1 MKTVKMETANN
12 YKYEEL
18 NKEDLRFMPIGTKEN
33 MFAYLQQLSGNQM
46 KLLMG
51 LQEMSMQ
58 DPQQRET
65 VEKQTR
71 YVDITD
77 ISMRSIYKKL
87 NMTEPTGIACMKKL
101 KEFGWIKEFTSE
113 DGRKYIIIKNSVGIS
128 DFWTKCSLN
137 TDLYKIIKG
146 ACTRDTVKVYLY
158 HCFQGGMNKNHGY
171 TYKVSREQIA
181 KAIGVS
187 QKHLERITDANNLLI
202 ELGVI
207 TVDKKWK
214 KDGEDFKM
222 QNIYHY
228 NHLYRTRRQ
237 IEALEKQLAKE
248 EDINNWCPW

>member
-1 MKTVKMETANN
+1 MKNTVNTTNER
-12 YKYEEL
+12 L
-18 NKEDLRFMPIGTKEN
+18 NEKELRFMPIGTQEN

-58 DPQQRET
+58 DPLQRKYST
-65 VEKQTR
+65 ADLQTR

-77 ISMRSIYKKL
+77 ISMKSIYKKL
-87 NMTEPTGIACMKKL
+87 GMTEPTGISCMKKL
-101 KEFGWIKEFTSE
+101 KEYGWIKEFTSE
-113 DGRKYIIIKNSVGIS
+113 QERKYIIIKNSVGS
-128 DFWTKCSLN
+128 NDFWTKCSLN
-137 TDLYKIIKG
+137 ADLYKIIKG

-158 HCFQGGMNKNHGY
+158 HCFQGGMNKKNGY
-171 TYKVSREQIA
+171 TYKVSREEIA
-181 KAIGVS
+181 KAIGAS

-207 TVDKKWK
+207 AVDKKWK
-214 KDGEDFKM
+214 KDSEGFKI
-222 QNIYHY
+222 QNVYHY

-248 EDINNWCPW
+248 EDLTNWCPW